1 MASMQRIAIKDIALD
16 DDRRVGGKGALET
29 LKASIEKVGL
39 INPITVRKNK
49 EGNFPYII
57 IAGRRRVEAA
67 ILLDWTEIDALVYE
81 ADEVAND
88 SYFTHV
94 ALAENVNR
102 LDLHPLDEGAQY
114 ARLLKE
120 GYSLEDLAAYFDRSI
135 SHIYQRMK
143 LCNLIEDAREIFR
156 NGQIKISTA
165 AKIASLPKQVQKEIV
180 SALKKEL
187 QWAGDHEKT
196 IDRVIGQMMRMPL
209 DFPCEACEQ
218 CTAKRTHY
226 GNAAL
231 FPEYHDRCDYCMD
244 SRCYEKNVRSF
255 YQNAVSEFLE
265 NWGEAKA
272 VYIYEESSTKAEYLR
287 SILDKKPLIETVP
300 VHVYHESF
308 EDCKNLRILD
318 DDETNMLYFSSKNL
332 KNYFPVLYFQE
343 KYQEPIF
350 YIAVDDASYE
360 KSLLSD
366 SNEAEE
372 AAGRDEEAETDARDE
387 TILTPA
393 NRMEV
398 FNQAIIEY
406 LQLESKNACHPFFY
420 STAFRNILEERIY
433 FPKVF
438 KMITGVSMQ
447 NFYQQKKYED
457 LTYQQLLE
465 LYVYRDVIEHG
476 QRLFYRS
483 KEVDGVPIL
492 KELGLESDTWR
503 TLYQNVRYHFLQER
517 AYTAQSETASEQAE
531 KKNCCNS
538 RYVRVNGKRFVI
550 NYEALFNDLKKD
562 GRTFGLSDL
571 QKRTGLPYY
580 SIQGIVDTM
589 SIQFPIY
596 SPSYGIY
603 AILQ

>member
-1 MASMQRIAIKDIALD
+1 MASIQRIAIKDIALN
-16 DDRRVGGKGALET
+16 DDRRVGGKGALHT
-29 LKASIEKVGL
+29 LVHSIEKVGL
-39 INPITVRKNK
+39 INPITVRKS
-49 EGNFPYII
+49 GDAAFPYSI

-67 ILLDWTEIDALVYE
+67 ILLDWMEIDAVVYE
-81 ADEVAND
+81 ADEAADD
-88 SYFTHV
+88 SYFTHL

-120 GYSLEDLAAYFDRSI
+120 EGYTVYDLTGYFDRSM

-143 LCNLIEDAREIFR
+143 LVDLIQEVQELFR
-156 NGQIKISTA
+156 KERIKISAA
-165 AKIASLPKQVQKEIV
+165 AKIASLPKKVQKEIYQN
-180 SALKKEL
+180 LIKN
-187 QWAGDHEKT
+187 QIAGGDTDKT

-209 DFPCEACEQ
+209 DFPCVDCSI
-218 CTAKRTHY
+218 CKTKRTHY
-226 GNAAL
+226 GSAAL
-231 FPEYHDRCDYCMD
+231 FPEYSEQNDYCMD
-244 SRCYEKNVRSF
+244 RRCYEKNIRSF

-265 NWGEAKA
+265 DWGEAKA
-272 VYIYEESSTKAEYLR
+272 VYIYEENKENAEYLR
-287 SILDKKPLIETVP
+287 VILGKKPLIETVP

-308 EDCKNLRILD
+308 EDCSAIRVLD
-318 DDETNMLYFSSKNL
+318 DDEKTAVYSFSRDIL
-332 KNYFPVLYFQE
+332 KDYTFLPVVYFQD
-343 KYQEPIF
+343 KRQDPIF

-360 KSLLSD
+360 KLFPSD
-366 SNEAEE
+366 SDEAEE

-398 FNQAIIEY
+398 FNQAVIEY

-503 TLYQNVRYHFLQER
+503 TLYQNTLHHFLQER
-517 AYTAQSETASEQAE
+517 TNAAPKKTAQEETE
-531 KKNCCNS
+531 KKTAVTAGTS
-538 RYVRVNGKRFVI
+538 
-550 NYEALFNDLKKD
+550 A
-562 GRTFGLSDL
+562 
-571 QKRTGLPYY
+571 
-580 SIQGIVDTM
+580 
-589 SIQFPIY
+589 
-596 SPSYGIY
+596 
-603 AILQ
+603 

>member
-29 LKASIEKVGL
+29 LKSSIEKVGL
-39 INPITVRKNK
+39 INPITVRKGK
-49 EGNFPYII
+49 DEAFPYTI

-67 ILLDWTEIDALVYE
+67 ILLDWTEIDAVVYE
-81 ADEVAND
+81 ADEVADD

-135 SHIYQRMK
+135 SHIYQRIK

-196 IDRVIGQMMRMPL
+196 IDRVIGQTMRMAL
-209 DFPCEACEQ
+209 DFPCEACKQ

-226 GNAAL
+226 GNVAL

-272 VYIYEESSTKAEYLR
+272 VYIYEESSAKGEYLR

-318 DDETNMLYFSSKNL
+318 DDETNMFYFSSKNL
-332 KNYFPVLYFQE
+332 KDYFPVLYFQE

-360 KSLLSD
+360 KLFFSESD
-366 SNEAEE
+366 EAEGETGSDE
-372 AAGRDEEAETDARDE
+372 AVESEGYDTGGDTDALDE

-503 TLYQNVRYHFLQER
+503 TLYQNTLYHFLQER
-517 AYTAQSETASEQAE
+517 TNAATGKTE
-531 KKNCCNS
+531 KK
-538 RYVRVNGKRFVI
+538 
-550 NYEALFNDLKKD
+550 
-562 GRTFGLSDL
+562 T
-571 QKRTGLPYY
+571 
-580 SIQGIVDTM
+580 IVTAGT
-589 SIQFPIY
+589 S
-596 SPSYGIY
+596 
-603 AILQ
+603 A

>member
-1 MASMQRIAIKDIALD
+1 MASIQRIAIKDIALD

-39 INPITVRKNK
+39 INPITVRKSK
-49 EGNFPYII
+49 EGNFLYTI

-67 ILLDWTEIDALVYE
+67 TLLNWLEIDALVYE
-81 ADEVAND
+81 TDEATDD

-120 GYSLEDLAAYFDRSI
+120 AYSLEDLAAYFDRSI

-143 LCNLIEDAREIFR
+143 LCNLIDDAREIFR

-244 SRCYEKNVRSF
+244 SRCYEKNIRSF
-255 YQNAVSEFLE
+255 YQNEVNELLE
-265 NWGEAKA
+265 AWGDAKA
-272 VYIYEESSTKAEYLR
+272 VCIYEESSTKAEYLR

-308 EDCKNLRILD
+308 EDCKKLRILD
-318 DDETNMLYFSSKNL
+318 DDETDMLYSSSKPL
-332 KNYFPVLYFQE
+332 RDCFPVLYFYE
-343 KYQEPIF
+343 KYQEPIL
-350 YIAVDDASYE
+350 YIAVDDASY
-360 KSLLSD
+360 KKLFPSD
-366 SNEAEE
+366 SDEAEE

-393 NRMEV
+393 NQMEV

-433 FPKVF
+433 FPEVF

-483 KEVDGVPIL
+483 KEIDGVPIL

-503 TLYQNVRYHFLQER
+503 TLYQNTLHHFLQER
-517 AYTAQSETASEQAE
+517 TNAAPKETKQEQAE
-531 KKNCCNS
+531 KKTAATAGTS
-538 RYVRVNGKRFVI
+538 
-550 NYEALFNDLKKD
+550 A
-562 GRTFGLSDL
+562 
-571 QKRTGLPYY
+571 
-580 SIQGIVDTM
+580 
-589 SIQFPIY
+589 
-596 SPSYGIY
+596 
-603 AILQ
+603 